1 MELNNIFDELKEV
14 KYFRNEKFEN
24 CEGKS
29 QGVFSTQSSIY
40 NGAI

>member
-24 CEGKS
+24 CEGPRC
-29 QGVFSTQSSIY
+29 I
-40 NGAI
+40 

>member
-24 CEGKS
+24 CEDKR